1 LADDFEIDSDAEP
14 WRTEGLRICLFGGP
28 GSGKSWNAQ
37 LIAEQFLKQ
46 GGTIV
51 AFQPR
56 DEYYT
61 LKEKFDLLS
70 VGGVHAKDMDFAPT
84 APSVY
89 ARGIVEHGIS
99 MVFYTTDVENEE
111 KLVDFISRL
120 INHILKYQERVKRPV
135 LLILEECQEYCPR
148 SLSGHVVPSWV
159 LSRMVKSFRDCFL
172 QGRKLNVSAIAIS
185 QRPQEVNF
193 TIRQL
198 ANLTFYGKFAPQDI
212 SYVDKEC
219 LKWYRERGIQ
229 VDTSSL
235 LGLKPPRW
243 LVIYGS
249 EARFIDVTQPRMT
262 KHAAIT
268 PKLEYIAPREERVA
282 KTVSQLAEEIQRIME
297 RERLEE
303 SELEKSRRRV
313 RELEKQLSEAHDRI
327 HHLEAALEMSK
338 KLKIEV
344 EPVKVPVSGA
354 PTPAQPSVPQEI
366 VANLP
371 AYERQI
377 YDYLTRYRGI
387 GFTRVQLAAALKLG
401 KRSSRLSLALRRL
414 RELGLVE
421 ERHGK
426 LRIVK

>member
-1 LADDFEIDSDAEP
+1 
-14 WRTEGLRICLFGGP
+14 LFGGP

-37 LIAEQFLKQ
+37 LIAEQFLQQ
-46 GGTIV
+46 GGTLV

-61 LKEKFDLLS
+61 LKERFDLLS
-70 VGGVHAKDMDFAPT
+70 VGGIHARDMDFAPT

-89 ARGIVEHGIS
+89 AKGIVEHGIS
-99 MVFYTTDVENEE
+99 MVFYTTDVESEE
-111 KLVDFISRL
+111 KLIDFVSRL
-120 INHILKYQERVKRPV
+120 INYILKYQERVKRPI
-135 LLILEECQEYCPR
+135 LLILEECQEYCPL
-148 SLSGHVVPSWV
+148 SLRGHVVPSWI
-159 LSRMVKSFRDCFL
+159 LSRMVKSFKDCFL

-198 ANLTFYGKFAPQDI
+198 ANLTFYSKFAPQDI
-212 SYVDKEC
+212 SYIDKEC
-219 LKWYRERGIQ
+219 FKWYRERGIQ
-229 VDTSSL
+229 VDSSSL

-262 KHAAIT
+262 KHAAVT
-268 PKLEYIAPREERVA
+268 PKLEYIAPREEHVA
-282 KTVSQLAEEIQRIME
+282 KTVSQLAEEIKRIME

-303 SELEKSRRRV
+303 SELERSRRKI
-313 RELEKQLSEAHDRI
+313 RELEKQLSVAHDRI

-354 PTPAQPSVPQEI
+354 PSPTAPAQLQVKLPSVVETLGSDAKQAWILLREKGPLFK
-366 VANLP
+366 VAIRS
-371 AYERQI
+371 AFRW
-377 YDYLTRYRGI
+377 G
-387 GFTRVQLAAALKLG
+387 RVRTDKAVRELM
-401 KRSSRLSLALRRL
+401 RRL
-414 RELGLVE
+414 VRLD
-421 ERHGK
+421 GK
-426 LRIVK
+426 KLYAQEPLI